1 MNQSHSLKL
10 MPRTTFPAALM
21 ILVAFPL
28 AAETL
33 RLDADEAVRLAV
45 EASHLMVSADARLSA
60 GESAVAAADAARMPE
75 VATTAVVSQR
85 SAVPELAAPLGG
97 PGTEPQ
103 TLFPNIETTYLAELS
118 VSQPL
123 YAGGAIASGRAS
135 ARHELDAA
143 TADRQRT
150 LADLRLLARR
160 DYWQAAASAATV
172 DAAKAQES
180 RAQRL
185 LDDATSLREAGMAV
199 DADVLAAQARVA
211 AARVQV
217 LRAETAA
224 RNDLAS
230 LRSLIGRGRDTTLE
244 LADRTTLT
252 VPPPPADVDSLVA
265 SALGSRPELVAVD
278 ARIAALRAHER
289 VVDAARRPS
298 LAVTGQWDLARP
310 NSRYLPLE
318 DTWNDSWSV
327 GLMARWTVFD
337 GDRTR
342 SQTAV
347 VRSQEAA
354 SRADRDELARR
365 IALEVETARL
375 DLQSALDSIPAAD
388 ASRTAAA
395 AREEASRERHAAGL
409 APIQE
414 MLDAQA
420 ELASAE
426 VEQIQTRAAAWIARA
441 AVDRAVGR

>member
-1 MNQSHSLKL
+1 MNQSLALK
-10 MPRTTFPAALM
+10 MMSRIAAPATL
-21 ILVAFPL
+21 IVLVTSPL

-33 RLDADEAVRLAV
+33 RVDADEAVRLAV
-45 EASHLMVSADARLSA
+45 ESSHLVVSADARLSA
-60 GESAVAAADAARMPE
+60 REAAVAAADAARMPE
-75 VATTAVVSQR
+75 VATTAIVSQR
-85 SAVPELAAPLGG
+85 SAVPELSVPLGG
-97 PGTEPQ
+97 PDTEPQ
-103 TLFPNIETTYLAELS
+103 TIFPNIETTYLAELS

-123 YAGGAIASGRAS
+123 YAGGAIESGRTS

-185 LDDATSLREAGMAV
+185 LDDAVSLREAGMAV

-211 AARVQV
+211 AARVHV

-224 RNDLAS
+224 RNDLAA

-244 LADRTTLT
+244 LADRTALST
-252 VPPPPADVDSLVA
+252 PPSPADVDSLIE
-265 SALGSRPELVAVD
+265 SALGLRPELAAAD
-278 ARIAALRAHER
+278 ARIAALQAHER

-310 NSRYLPLE
+310 NNRYLPLE

-327 GLMARWTVFD
+327 GLMAHWTVFD

-347 VRSQEAA
+347 VRSQQAA

-365 IALEVETARL
+365 IALDVETARL
-375 DLQSALDSIPAAD
+375 DLQSALDAIPAAD
-388 ASRTAAA
+388 ASRAAAA
-395 AREEASRERHAAGL
+395 AREEASSERHAAGL

-441 AVDRAVGR
+441 AVDRAIGR